1 MVHEAD
7 FHICWQQAVNQLERL
22 HNRVK
27 EGHDLEAA
35 VEFARWLRASRI
47 CEILSS
53 HDNNGCLKV
62 DSAFLRW
69 KANELESAVCE
80 RYARGQNAPKGE
92 SSQLEQI
99 NHKLDL
105 IAGRLAKVPIV
116 EPTGLETG
124 CGPNLSVITG
134 GAAGDGQEGGEKD
147 GKLTVQ
153 AERRQDRGRRVCE

>member
-1 MVHEAD
+1 MVHEAEY
-7 FHICWQQAVNQLERL
+7 HLCWQQAINQLERL

-35 VEFARWLRASRI
+35 VEFARWLRASRLA
-47 CEILSS
+47 EILAP

-69 KANELESAVCE
+69 KTNELESAVCE

-105 IAGRLAKVPIV
+105 IAGRLARVPIV
-116 EPTGLETG
+116 QTAGPGSHVGTG

-134 GAAGDGQEGGEKD
+134 GASDDGEKGGESDGQP
-147 GKLTVQ
+147 TIQ
-153 AERRQDRGRRVCE
+153 AQRRARRK